1 MVGGRDTHPV
11 HEEDAMPEKKQKPR
25 QPEREREDVEAELPQ
40 APARDPI
47 AAEPTPVD
55 ATRGPRPPME
65 PERE

>member
-1 MVGGRDTHPV
+1 
-11 HEEDAMPEKKQKPR
+11 MPETKQKPR

-47 AAEPTPVD
+47 ATEPTPVD